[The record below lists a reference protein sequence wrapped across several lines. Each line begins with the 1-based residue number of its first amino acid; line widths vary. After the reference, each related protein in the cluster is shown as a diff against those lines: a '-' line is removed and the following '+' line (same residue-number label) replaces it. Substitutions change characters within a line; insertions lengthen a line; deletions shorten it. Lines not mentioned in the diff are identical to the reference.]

1 MAGAPI
7 GGNINQ
13 MAAQGIQGAGMGTVN
28 AYMQPVGQIAST
40 DLTQYQ
46 NPYTEQVINA
56 TQQDILRGAQQGIN
70 ALDYQA
76 GRAGAFGGSRHGVAL
91 GELGTGVA
99 QQLAQ
104 TSAQQRQAAF
114 QNAQQTAQQDIQN
127 RMAGT
132 TSQLA
137 AANQLANIS
146 NLGFNMGQTV
156 NKNLLQQGA
165 MEQAMQQA
173 LIDAGK
179 QQYAGYTGAPQASL
193 NYVNSALGSTPT
205 PQTTTQSSSPGL
217 FDYLTAGA
225 SIYGAAAASDRRLK
239 TDVEKVGEVD
249 GFNVYTWRWDDRAKE
264 LGLDGGVTR
273 GVMAQEVLEK
283 LPEAVVVGPH
293 GFYMVKYDMLPA
305 GIQA

>member
-225 SIYGAAAASDRRLK
+225 AMYGAATSDMRLK
-239 TDVEKVGEVD
+239 TNITKVDNVG
-249 GFNVYTWRWDDRAKE
+249 GFNVYTWDWNDTAKS
-264 LGLDGGVTR
+264 LNVNDSNTK
-273 GVMAQEVLEK
+273 GVMAQEVLDK
-283 LPEAVVVGPH
+283 MPEAVVVHPDGY
-293 GFYMVKYDMLPA
+293 YMVKYDMLPA